1 MILRNNFHHIDNYL
15 TDNVM
20 KKLSGSEWKLL
31 TAINRLLVGWHQL
44 QDFISFKKLADF
56 TELST
61 NTIANALKNL
71 ANYKIIIINMVYEAG
86 IYKQEIKLNLNTSEY
101 ILPNTIKIKERVSN
115 FFKKNTPE
123 KTIETFKTEKI
134 IVQPSQ
140 KLRSSTIS
148 KIDIEPSQK
157 MEPLTISKN
166 EIHINKDINK
176 DIKYNT
182 NTKENDDVDVIKNFN
197 NNKISETEKIKNQLL
212 SFGIKDFIADKIL
225 TEHSELKINQVIEKT
240 IFAESVGEIKTNK
253 ASYFMNKLKFWVEEI
268 LQEKNIIL
276 GPIKSENKNSFQS
289 ILDFCKKENKLI
301 LNNSQ
306 DEILES
312 TLLNIM
318 GWANVNQEL
327 MQKIKNNLSKDI
339 LEAAIKHLETSLKT
353 KSRNLEK
360 IENFFSFYSNPDL
373 IESYKIEVA
382 EKRRASIEAMKK
394 EIALKQNI
402 PTNNFSNQE
411 TKIINVVSSYSSAYE
426 SLKNAK
432 NELISKASNIAE
444 KISNSL
450 DDFFS
455 SDNEPIPV

>member
-1 MILRNNFHHIDNYL
+1 MILKNNFHHIDNYL

-71 ANYKIIIINMVYEAG
+71 ANYKIIIINMIYEAG

-140 KLRSSTIS
+140 KMEPLTIS

-182 NTKENDDVDVIKNFN
+182 NTKENVYDANENLELKN
-197 NNKISETEKIKNQLL
+197 IKNQLL
-212 SFGIKDFIADKIL
+212 EFGIKDY
-225 TEHSELKINQVIEKT
+225 VIEKIIKENSISKIDKVIIKT
-240 IFAESVGEIKTNK
+240 LEAENNAEIKTNK

-455 SDNEPIPV
+455 SDKEPIPA

>member
-1 MILRNNFHHIDNYL
+1 MILKNNFHHIDNYL

-20 KKLSGSEWKLL
+20 KKLSGSEWKIL

-71 ANYKIIIINMVYEAG
+71 ANYKIIIINMIYEAG

-140 KLRSSTIS
+140 KMEPLTIS

-182 NTKENDDVDVIKNFN
+182 NTKENVYDANENLELKN
-197 NNKISETEKIKNQLL
+197 IKNQLL
-212 SFGIKDFIADKIL
+212 EFGIKDY
-225 TEHSELKINQVIEKT
+225 VIEKIIKENSISKIDKVIIKT
-240 IFAESVGEIKTNK
+240 LEAENNAEIKTNK

-312 TLLNIM
+312 SLLNLM

>member
-1 MILRNNFHHIDNYL
+1 
-15 TDNVM
+15 
-20 KKLSGSEWKLL
+20 
-31 TAINRLLVGWHQL
+31 
-44 QDFISFKKLADF
+44 
-56 TELST
+56 
-61 NTIANALKNL
+61 
-71 ANYKIIIINMVYEAG
+71 
-86 IYKQEIKLNLNTSEY
+86 
-101 ILPNTIKIKERVSN
+101 
-115 FFKKNTPE
+115 
-123 KTIETFKTEKI
+123 
-134 IVQPSQ
+134 
-140 KLRSSTIS
+140 
-148 KIDIEPSQK
+148 
-157 MEPLTISKN
+157 
-166 EIHINKDINK
+166 
-176 DIKYNT
+176 
-182 NTKENDDVDVIKNFN
+182 
-197 NNKISETEKIKNQLL
+197 
-212 SFGIKDFIADKIL
+212 
-225 TEHSELKINQVIEKT
+225 
-240 IFAESVGEIKTNK
+240 
-253 ASYFMNKLKFWVEEI
+253 MNKLKFWVEEI

-312 TLLNIM
+312 SLLNLM